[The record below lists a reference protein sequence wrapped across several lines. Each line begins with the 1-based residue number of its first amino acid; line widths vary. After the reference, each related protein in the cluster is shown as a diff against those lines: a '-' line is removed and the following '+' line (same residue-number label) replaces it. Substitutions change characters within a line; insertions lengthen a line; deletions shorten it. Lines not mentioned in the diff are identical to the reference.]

1 MEGINVG
8 LVIFGK
14 VTYRYIFMILVLLS
28 WELFTGVG
36 GLLGLDFQNDYF
48 SPNRIVYDLQEGL
61 GFRRLKTFSS
71 AKQVF
76 GEPGSIFNTLL
87 SRIVS
92 T

>member
-1 MEGINVG
+1 MNLLSGTSSNSLSVEGINVG

-61 GFRRLKTFSS
+61 GFRRLKTSFS
-71 AKQVF
+71 
-76 GEPGSIFNTLL
+76 LL
-87 SRIVS
+87 NR
-92 T
+92 